1 MLAGTMGTSFGLGKC
16 LDQQSLLQWMK
27 SLKDVSCVAGC
38 DENCITMV
46 FLSTQRAE
54 DHYPELS
61 QLGMSFSES
70 SPFLFKFNPLTAM
83 MSPGKMEMTPKSNI

>member
-1 MLAGTMGTSFGLGKC
+1 
-16 LDQQSLLQWMK
+16 
-27 SLKDVSCVAGC
+27 
-38 DENCITMV
+38 MV

-83 MSPGKMEMTPKSNI
+83 MSPGKMEMTPKSNIWNSKPLHFTLACERILIKRQFWK

>member
-16 LDQQSLLQWMK
+16 LDQQSLLQWVK

-70 SPFLFKFNPLTAM
+70 SPFLFNPLTAM
-83 MSPGKMEMTPKSNI
+83 MSRGKMEMTHKSNI